1 MSMVP
6 VPEIV
11 LTGFQIRQALG
22 CGQPSAADE
31 KLVIS
36 GVCTDSR
43 RIEPGHLF
51 FCLRGEKFD
60 GHNFIFQAVDAGAAA
75 LVVEHASVNLRELS
89 ESCPEVSFFS
99 VADTLL
105 ALGDLAAWWLRHLDV
120 RVIAV
125 TGSNGKTT
133 TREMILG
140 ILSRK
145 LEVHGN
151 RENLN
156 NLIGVPLTILEAKKH
171 HQAVVLELGMN
182 RPGEIARLAAVTRP
196 HGVVLTNVAEAHLE
210 GLGSI
215 NDVAMAKGEIFQ
227 GLRDGGYIV
236 YNADDRRLSELVSR
250 KAAGKKDWKL
260 VPVSLNSG
268 SSSSSGLQ
276 VEGLE
281 ITASGMRFS
290 LGTTSEFQPV
300 SLPLWGRHN
309 VMNALLAAEVGRQEG
324 LSLAEI
330 SQGLSQVSVPAGR
343 LAVHEPVPGRVVID
357 DSYNANPASMEASL
371 QVLSEMRGDDYA
383 VAILGDMF
391 ELGENSASL
400 HARVGAAAARVRPDL
415 LVTYGDRSQET
426 AHAALAAGM
435 PESRVLSFVV
445 GQEDDLLENV
455 CRRLA
460 DRCLIL
466 VKGSR
471 GMAMDKLV
479 ERLLAE
485 GGANS

>member
-1 MSMVP
+1 MNMVP

-11 LTGFQIRQALG
+11 LTGSQIRQALG
-22 CGQPSAADE
+22 CGQPLAADE
-31 KLVIS
+31 KLVVS

-43 RIEPGHLF
+43 RIQPGHLF
-51 FCLRGEKFD
+51 FCLRGEIFD
-60 GHNFIFQAVDAGAAA
+60 GHDFIAQAVDAGAAA
-75 LVVEHASVNLRELS
+75 LVVAASSVNQQALS
-89 ESCPEVSFFS
+89 AAYPKISFFP
-99 VADTLL
+99 VADPLR
-105 ALGDLAAWWLRHLDV
+105 ALGDLAAWWLRYLDV

-171 HQAVVLELGMN
+171 HQTVVLELGMN
-182 RPGEIARLAAVTRP
+182 CPGEIARLAAIARP

-210 GLGSI
+210 GVGSVD
-215 NDVAMAKGEIFQ
+215 DVAAAKGEIFQ

-236 YNADDRRLSELVSR
+236 YNADDERLSELVSR
-250 KAAGKKDWKL
+250 KTAGNGSWEL
-260 VPVSLNSG
+260 VPVSLNSD
-268 SSSSSGLQ
+268 SSGELR
-276 VEGLE
+276 VDGLAAAASGTRFSLA
-281 ITASGMRFS
+281 TASGA
-290 LGTTSEFQPV
+290 QPV

-324 LSLAEI
+324 FSLAEI
-330 SQGLSQVSVPAGR
+330 SCGLSRVSLPAGR
-343 LAVHEPVPGRVVID
+343 LAVHEPAPGRVLID

-400 HARVGAAAARVRPDL
+400 HARVGVAAARVRPDL
-415 LVTYGDRSQET
+415 LVTYGDRSQVT
-426 AHAALAAGM
+426 ARAAVAAGM
-435 PESRVLSFVV
+435 PARCVLSFVV
-445 GQEDDLLENV
+445 GQEDDLLEDV

-479 ERLLAE
+479 ERLLARE
-485 GGANS
+485 GTIT